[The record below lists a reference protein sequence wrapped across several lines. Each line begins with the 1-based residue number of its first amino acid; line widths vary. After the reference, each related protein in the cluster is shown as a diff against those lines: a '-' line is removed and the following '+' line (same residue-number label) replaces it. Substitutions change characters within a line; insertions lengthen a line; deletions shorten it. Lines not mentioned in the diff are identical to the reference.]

1 MSAHDLQKATGAVD
15 SRHLLLLGTGPGL
28 GASVARRFAREAYR
42 LTLVARSQATTAAL
56 ADELRGEGIDV
67 TVVAAD
73 VGDPDRL
80 RAAVAPLFGRPGAP
94 GVVIYSAAL
103 AASDELL
110 SVTPEQLAAAY
121 AVNVIGAVV
130 TAQLAVPAM
139 RAAGSG
145 TLLFTGG
152 GFADALPESLAT
164 LSLGKLT
171 LRGVATML
179 ARQVR
184 DDGIHAGSLTILG
197 QIAAGTPFDPD
208 RIADAYWTI
217 RNEEPDAWREE
228 YRFDGA
234 LETREDPLLR
244 GLDVVPEEGLE
255 PPTRGL

>member
-1 MSAHDLQKATGAVD
+1 MSAHDLHDASGAVD
-15 SRHLLLLGTGPGL
+15 PRHLLIIGAGPGL
-28 GASVARRFAREAYR
+28 GASVAHRFAREGCR
-42 LTLVARSQATTAAL
+42 LTLVARSQAKIAAL
-56 ADELRGEGIDV
+56 TGALRGAGTDV

-73 VGDPDRL
+73 AGDPDRL
-80 RAAVAPLFGRPGAP
+80 RAALAPLFARPGAP

-110 SVTPEQLAAAY
+110 SVASEQLAAAY

-139 RAAGSG
+139 RAAGGG

-152 GFADALPESLAT
+152 GFADALPESLTT
-164 LSLGKLT
+164 LSLGKLA

-197 QIAAGTPFDPD
+197 QIAVGTPLDPD
-208 RIADAYWTI
+208 RIADAYWAI
-217 RNEEPDAWREE
+217 RNEDRGAWREE

-234 LETREDPLLR
+234 LAPPPLT
-244 GLDVVPEEGLE
+244 
-255 PPTRGL
+255 PTATSSAD

>member
-1 MSAHDLQKATGAVD
+1 MPVTLPETTAAVD
-15 SRHLLLLGTGPGL
+15 QRHLLVVGAGPGL
-28 GASVARRFAREAYR
+28 GASVARRFAREGYR

-56 ADELRGEGIDV
+56 ADDLRAAGTDV

-73 VGDPDRL
+73 AGDPDRL
-80 RAAVAPLFGRPGAP
+80 RAAVAPLFDGRGAP

-103 AASDELL
+103 AASDDLL
-110 SVTPEQLAAAY
+110 TVTPQQLAAAY

-130 TAQLAVPAM
+130 TAQLAVPTM
-139 RAAGSG
+139 RAGGGG

-179 ARQVR
+179 ARKVR
-184 DDGIHAGSLTILG
+184 GDAIHAGSLTILG
-197 QIAAGTPFDPD
+197 PIAAGTPLDPD
-208 RIADAYWTI
+208 RIADAYWEI
-217 RNEEPDAWREE
+217 RNEAPDAWREE

-234 LETREDPLLR
+234 LAMTQ
-244 GLDVVPEEGLE
+244 
-255 PPTRGL
+255 